1 MKITIKQLNRRY
13 LLNFTSSIHIHQNQ
27 VKSNIKYTFRRD
39 LIIPLRCTYKVQ
51 SILLLNYYLFRI
63 TVYFYFLFLFPSKL
77 FSTKYKAPQS
87 RSHRHVHVV
96 SWGREASFIL
106 SILQRR
112 GRYKRFSILH
122 YISTDL
128 YTFRLLKLRQQF
140 YGEGRDGSIVR
151 GKINGSISSRE
162 GACIFKPCNPVS
174 RAMDE
179 RKGK

>member
-13 LLNFTSSIHIHQNQ
+13 LLNFTNSIHIHQNQ
-27 VKSNIKYTFRRD
+27 VKSNIKYIFRRD

-87 RSHRHVHVV
+87 RFHRHVHVV

-106 SILQRR
+106 SIPQRR

-128 YTFRLLKLRQQF
+128 YTFRLLKLR
-140 YGEGRDGSIVR
+140 
-151 GKINGSISSRE
+151 
-162 GACIFKPCNPVS
+162 
-174 RAMDE
+174 
-179 RKGK
+179 

>member
-1 MKITIKQLNRRY
+1 MFERSFNQNKIIRTSNVGQTNKIIVDNWCMKITIKQLNRRY

-128 YTFRLLKLRQQF
+128 YTFRLLKLR
-140 YGEGRDGSIVR
+140 
-151 GKINGSISSRE
+151 
-162 GACIFKPCNPVS
+162 
-174 RAMDE
+174 
-179 RKGK
+179 